1 MLKVKDRPQKRSF
14 IFEKMFV
21 LGKAAL
27 TQRALA
33 RDVIKF
39 EQLGVHSLANLFFGD
54 LTRCYVWSCN

>member
-1 MLKVKDRPQKRSF
+1 M
-14 IFEKMFV
+14 

-39 EQLGVHSLANLFFGD
+39 EQLGVHSLANLFSSD
-54 LTRCYVWSCN
+54 VTRCHA